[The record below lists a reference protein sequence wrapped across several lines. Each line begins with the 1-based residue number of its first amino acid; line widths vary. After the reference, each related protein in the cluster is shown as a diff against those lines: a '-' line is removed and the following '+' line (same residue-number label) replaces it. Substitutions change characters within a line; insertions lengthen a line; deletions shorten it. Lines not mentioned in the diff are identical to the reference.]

1 MSVFGVRFK
10 AGSIRKEK
18 TAAVIII
25 PERKRN
31 QVESISHKTPHK
43 IPQGGGRTDVA
54 GSSRKALH
62 QVFPSRVEVGAF
74 WEDFLVEVGS
84 HGGEP

>member
-1 MSVFGVRFK
+1 M
-10 AGSIRKEK
+10 
-18 TAAVIII
+18 
-25 PERKRN
+25 
-31 QVESISHKTPHK
+31 
-43 IPQGGGRTDVA
+43 A